1 MISIP
6 KNESTIKFSKIL
18 YFFLFIFFV
27 VLYAICD
34 SNFYET
40 DGMHLIPLHILA
52 LISGIIFES
61 KRITKTWTTAAVI
74 AIISFISTFCLG
86 LYLYHI
92 SPNSKF
98 DLTQILNLSILAWP
112 IVFFILYVAFSLI
125 FNKRRIAPQLTEGI
139 TLILSISMIYWVIDN
154 GLIRFDNIILRTFI
168 IIVIL
173 LSLFSFYNAFSKAYL
188 SDTKKLILSIWSSII
203 MMFFAIDNLSGFFH
217 NGNAVSTNELIQA
230 TYIAIQYFLLGIS
243 SIYMIQNFMMLIGFL
258 PSWKIFFFI
267 EYSDTIRELK
277 NQHIDRYSDT
287 QVSKS
292 DSKFC
297 ILFVST
303 IFFLNYYFEIVPRS
317 FIIWLIFVTFPFL
330 LMTYHHFLKKKK
342 QPYFLFLR
350 RNSFKND

>member
-1 MISIP
+1 MSAKL
-6 KNESTIKFSKIL
+6 KNELTAKFSQNL
-18 YFFLFIFFV
+18 YLFLFILFLI
-27 VLYAICD
+27 LYAICD
-34 SNFYET
+34 LNFYET
-40 DGMHLIPLHILA
+40 DGVHLIPLHILA

-61 KRITKTWTTAAVI
+61 KRITKTWTTAVLI

-98 DLTQILNLSILAWP
+98 DFTQILNLSILAWP
-112 IVFFILYVAFSLI
+112 ISFFILYVTFSLI
-125 FNKRRIAPQLTEGI
+125 FNARKIVPQLTEGI

-154 GLIRFDNIILRTFI
+154 GLVRFDNIILRTFI

-173 LSLFSFYNAFSKAYL
+173 LSLFSFYNAFSKVFL

-203 MMFFAIDNLSGFFH
+203 MMFFAIDNLSGFYH
-217 NGNAVSTNELIQA
+217 NGNAVSTNELIQG

-258 PSWKIFFFI
+258 PSWKIFFFTK
-267 EYSDTIRELK
+267 YSDTISELK
-277 NQHIDRYSDT
+277 NEHIDRYSDT

-303 IFFLNYYFEIVPRS
+303 IFFLNYYYKIVPRQ
-317 FIIWLIFVTFPFL
+317 FIIWLLFVTFPFL
-330 LMTYHHFLKKKK
+330 LMFYNHLLNKK
-342 QPYFLFLR
+342 R
-350 RNSFKND
+350 

>member
-1 MISIP
+1 MSSKL
-6 KNESTIKFSKIL
+6 KNELTSTFSKYL
-18 YFFLFIFFV
+18 YLFSFLFFLI
-27 VLYAICD
+27 LYAICD
-34 SNFYET
+34 FNFYET
-40 DGMHLIPLHILA
+40 DGIHLLPLHILA
-52 LISGIIFES
+52 LIAGIIFES
-61 KRITKTWTTAAVI
+61 KRITKTWKTAVLI
-74 AIISFISTFCLG
+74 SIFSFIATFSLG

-112 IVFFILYVAFSLI
+112 IVFFILYVTFSLI
-125 FNKRRIAPQLTEGI
+125 FNRRRIAPQLTEGI
-139 TLILSISMIYWVIDN
+139 TLMLSISMIYWVADT
-154 GLIRFDNIILRTFI
+154 GLVRFDNIILRTFI

-173 LSLFSFYNAFSKAYL
+173 LSLFSFYNAFSKVYL

-217 NGNAVSTNELIQA
+217 SGNVVSTNELIQG

-267 EYSDTIRELK
+267 EYSDTISELK

-303 IFFLNYYFEIVPRS
+303 IFFLNYCFDIVSRQ
-317 FIIWLIFVTFPFL
+317 FIIWITFVTFPFL
-330 LMTYHHFLKKKK
+330 LMTYNHFLNKKK
-342 QPYFLFLR
+342 
-350 RNSFKND
+350 

>member
-1 MISIP
+1 MILRP
-6 KNESTIKFSKIL
+6 KNESTTEFSKIL
-18 YFFLFIFFV
+18 YFFLFILFV
-27 VLYAICD
+27 ILYVICD

-40 DGMHLIPLHILA
+40 DGVHLIPLHILA

-61 KRITKTWTTAAVI
+61 KRITKAWTTAAVI
-74 AIISFISTFCLG
+74 AIISFISTFGLG

-112 IVFFILYVAFSLI
+112 IVFFILYVVFSLL

-154 GLIRFDNIILRTFI
+154 GLVRFDNIILRTFM
-168 IIVIL
+168 IIVIS
-173 LSLFSFYNAFSKAYL
+173 LSLFSLYNAFSKAYL

-203 MMFFAIDNLSGFFH
+203 MFFFAIDNLHGFFYY
-217 NGNAVSTNELIQA
+217 GSVVSTNELIQG
-230 TYIAIQYFLLGIS
+230 TYIAIQYFLLGVS

-258 PSWKIFFFI
+258 LSWKIFFYTK
-267 EYSDTIRELK
+267 YSDAISGLK
-277 NQHIDRYSDT
+277 NEHIDRYSDI

-297 ILFVST
+297 LLFVST
-303 IFFLNYYFEIVPRS
+303 IFFLNYYFEIVPRQ
-317 FIIWLIFVTFPFL
+317 FIIWLTFVTFPFL
-330 LMTYHHFLKKKK
+330 LMAYN
-342 QPYFLFLR
+342 YF
-350 RNSFKND
+350 FKDN